1 MPISTKDVEKVA
13 NLAKLELSPEE
24 KTNLQ
29 AELDG
34 VLRYIDQLTELDTG
48 EVSAT
53 SHVIPAWNVLREDR
67 VLPSLSGRRALA
79 SDPRNKSGFFRV
91 PRVMG

>member
-1 MPISTKDVEKVA
+1 MPISTKDVEKAA

-34 VLRYIDQLTELDTG
+34 ILGFIDQLTELDTG
-48 EVSAT
+48 EVPAM
-53 SHVIPAWNVLREDR
+53 SHVISVWNVLREDR
-67 VLPSLSGRRALA
+67 VLPLLSGRQALPNA
-79 SDPRNKSGFFRV
+79 PRNKDGFFGV

>member
-1 MPISTKDVEKVA
+1 MPIYMKDVEKVA
-13 NLAKLELSPEE
+13 SLAKLELSPEE
-24 KTNLQ
+24 KTNFQ

-48 EVSAT
+48 EVPAT
-53 SHVIPAWNVLREDR
+53 SHVIPVRNVLREDR
-67 VLPSLSGRRALA
+67 VLPPLSGRQALA
-79 SDPRNKSGFFRV
+79 NAPRKKGGFFKV